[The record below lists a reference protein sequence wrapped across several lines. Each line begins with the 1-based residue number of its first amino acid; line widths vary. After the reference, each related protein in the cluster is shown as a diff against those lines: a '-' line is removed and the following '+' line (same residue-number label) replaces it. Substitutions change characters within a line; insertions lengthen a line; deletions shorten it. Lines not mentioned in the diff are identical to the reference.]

1 MVKSKS
7 SYKETF
13 LYCNLL
19 ILGGLIVLYYYLNKP
34 IEEGIRNMNCC
45 GGVEAGVHYSE
56 TDTEPPHY
64 IRKCFKSSKD
74 GSYEWS
80 GFPCTGKGDSK
91 CCPYSK
97 DNGDKSGKGGKS
109 GKEDMSGECIPT
121 TKGGYCSGSEGNFV
135 FRRGESKRY
144 IKHGSDELL
153 DINDANDMK
162 DYFYD
167 RGEKEKEKGTSVEMQ
182 RFLSRRGK
190 NEKYMEQHLRD
201 KRKLDQS
208 DIASSKEKLK
218 EQSKKVEI
226 ISSITVIH
234 LLFLVVF
241 SIVIRGEI
249 IQRID
254 GFYDLLYMQYLSF
267 TGKSV

>member
-7 SYKETF
+7 KSLYKESF

-19 ILGGLIVLYYYLNKP
+19 ILGGLIALYYYLNKP

-45 GGVEAGVHYSE
+45 GGVEAGIHYSE
-56 TDTEPPHY
+56 TDTKPPPY

-80 GFPCTGKGDSK
+80 GFPCTGKDDSK
-91 CCPYSK
+91 CCPSE
-97 DNGDKSGKGGKS
+97 G
-109 GKEDMSGECIPT
+109 ESGECIPT
-121 TKGGYCSGSEGNFV
+121 TKGGYCSASGGNFI
-135 FRRGESKRY
+135 FRRHKPRPY
-144 IKHGSDELL
+144 IKHGGDELL

-167 RGEKEKEKGTSVEMQ
+167 RGEKDKIGGDSVEMQ
-182 RFLSRRGK
+182 RFLARRGK

-201 KRKLDQS
+201 KRKLDLS

-226 ISSITVIH
+226 ISSVTVIH

-241 SIVIRGEI
+241 SIVIREEI

-254 GFYDLLYMQYLSF
+254 GFYDLIYIQYLSF
-267 TGKSV
+267 TGKSI

>member
-7 SYKETF
+7 KSPYKETF

-19 ILGGLIVLYYYLNKP
+19 IFAGLIALYYYLNKP
-34 IEEGIRNMNCC
+34 IKEGIRNMNCC
-45 GGVEAGVHYSE
+45 GGVEAGIHYSE
-56 TDTEPPHY
+56 TDTKPPPY
-64 IRKCFKSSKD
+64 VRKCFKSSKD

-80 GFPCTGKGDSK
+80 GFPCTGKDDSK
-91 CCPYSK
+91 CCS
-97 DNGDKSGKGGKS
+97 SEGG
-109 GKEDMSGECIPT
+109 SGECIPT
-121 TKGGYCSGSEGNFV
+121 TKGGYCSASDGNFV
-135 FRRGESKRY
+135 FRRGKSRRY

-167 RGEKEKEKGTSVEMQ
+167 RGEKEKARGTSVEMR
-182 RFLSRRGK
+182 RFLARRGK

-226 ISSITVIH
+226 ISSVTVIH

-241 SIVIRGEI
+241 SIVIREEI

-254 GFYDLLYMQYLSF
+254 GFYTLLYVQYLNF
-267 TGKSV
+267 TGKTI

>member
-1 MVKSKS
+1 MVKSKSKS
-7 SYKETF
+7 SYKESF

-19 ILGGLIVLYYYLNKP
+19 ILGGLIALYYYLNKP

-56 TDTEPPHY
+56 TDTKPPPY

-80 GFPCTGKGDSK
+80 GFPCTGKDDSK
-91 CCPYSK
+91 CCPSE
-97 DNGDKSGKGGKS
+97 G
-109 GKEDMSGECIPT
+109 ESGECIPT
-121 TKGGYCSGSEGNFV
+121 TKGGYCSASDGNFV
-135 FRRGESKRY
+135 FRRGKSRRY

-167 RGEKEKEKGTSVEMQ
+167 RGEKEKSRGTSVGMQ
-182 RFLSRRGK
+182 RFLARRGR
-190 NEKYMEQHLRD
+190 NEKYMEEHLRD
-201 KRKLDQS
+201 KRKS
-208 DIASSKEKLK
+208 
-218 EQSKKVEI
+218 EQSEI
-226 ISSITVIH
+226 AATKGKLTDQRKEIELISSVTIIH

-241 SIVIRGEI
+241 SIVIREEI
-249 IQRID
+249 IQRIG
-254 GFYDLLYMQYLSF
+254 GFYNSIHVRYLSF
-267 TGKSV
+267 MGKPKATLIS